1 MDYKESQAYINNLKT
16 DPTGKKLGWKNRR
29 HIATNSWRPPIP
41 AKLSRDSN
49 LKDETSLAVCE
60 IVTTV
65 EIPGIDLFNGIIQ
78 VDEIGIWYTT
88 NKYED
93 LADAAERHGLI
104 PWTLIQTV
112 ILHKA

>member
-1 MDYKESQAYINNLKT
+1 MDFKQAQAYVNNLKT
-16 DPTGKKLGWKNRR
+16 DPTGRKPGWKNRR
-29 HIATNSWRPPIP
+29 HIATYAWRSSIPP
-41 AKLSRDSN
+41 KLSRDPN
-49 LKDETSLAVCE
+49 LKDETSIAVCE

-78 VDEIGIWYTT
+78 IDEIGLWYTT

-93 LADAAERHGLI
+93 VADAAERHGLI
-104 PWTLIQTV
+104 PWHLIQTV